1 MKNNCAMFKISYGL
15 YVLTARNGSFL
26 NGCIT
31 NTLQQVTVSPNRVS
45 ITVNKSN
52 YTHYMIKQSGEF
64 NISVIDQS
72 ADFSLFQH
80 FGFSSGRWEN
90 KFY

>member
-1 MKNNCAMFKISYGL
+1 MKNDTAMFKISYGL
-15 YVLTARNGSFL
+15 YILTAKNGSFS

-45 ITVNKSN
+45 ITVSKSN

-64 NISVIDQS
+64 NISVIDES
-72 ADFSLFQH
+72 ADFSLFKH
-80 FGFSSGRWEN
+80 FGRTSFIGLIL
-90 KFY
+90 